1 MSASER
7 KKLDKLIKNKNVQ
20 CKPKKAVVELPNDEK
35 PLVML
40 KPSCVYIKQCGG
52 CCDSPLLE
60 CLPEVVKVRKFKV
73 RRDTVKSSR
82 LANCKENHKG
92 KNKIMLEYAFA

>member
-1 MSASER
+1 MTPNER

-60 CLPEVVKVRKFKV
+60 CRPEVVKNRKFKV
-73 RRDTVKSSR
+73 RCDPAKDSR
-82 LANCKENHKG
+82 YVNCKENNEG
-92 KNKIMLEYAFA
+92 KNRIMLA